1 MVSSMTGF
9 ASLTH
14 EDEIA
19 VVDVTVRSVNH
30 RYLDIKVRMPQL
42 LTDIEEQVRDRIK
55 RHVLRGHVELAI
67 GLRVKSQPVIDLDI
81 NDALISALVKL
92 IERPDVASATEGRWT
107 IGDLLRFPQVV
118 TARERSLG
126 DDVTQHIASTALETT
141 ESVLLGLEQMRNR
154 EGEFLLADLSER
166 HQVLSGLVVEMA
178 KAAESGQGAL
188 KDRLLARLAELPS
201 EIRLDAIS
209 LNQEVVRWVAKSDIH
224 EEIARLDAHLQHWT
238 ELIVGLGHCGRRLDF
253 LLQEMNRE
261 VNTIGSKVDGI
272 DVTSL
277 VLSAKAELEKMR
289 EQIQNVE

>member
-1 MVSSMTGF
+1 M
-9 ASLTH
+9 
-14 EDEIA
+14 
-19 VVDVTVRSVNH
+19 
-30 RYLDIKVRMPQL
+30 
-42 LTDIEEQVRDRIK
+42 
-55 RHVLRGHVELAI
+55 
-67 GLRVKSQPVIDLDI
+67 KSQPVIDLDI

-92 IERPDVASATEGRWT
+92 TERPDVVRATEGHWS

-118 TARERSLG
+118 TARERSLS
-126 DDVTQHIASTALETT
+126 DDVAQHIASIALETT
-141 ESVLLGLEQMRNR
+141 ESVLLGLEQMRKR

-178 KAAESGQGAL
+178 RAAESGQGAL

-201 EIRLDAIS
+201 EIRLDAVS

-238 ELIVGLGHCGRRLDF
+238 ELIVGLGHCGRKLDF

-272 DVTSL
+272 DATSL